1 MEYIYSAILLH
12 KLGKPI
18 NEANVKHVLEA
29 AGARVEETKVK
40 AVVAALEGVDI
51 ESAMKEAAVT
61 QIAAPTEAKAEKKE
75 KAKEE
80 KKSEEEAAA
89 GLGSLF
95 G

>member
-51 ESAMKEAAVT
+51 ESAMKEAAVA
-61 QIAAPTEAKAEKKE
+61 QVAAPTEAKAEKKE